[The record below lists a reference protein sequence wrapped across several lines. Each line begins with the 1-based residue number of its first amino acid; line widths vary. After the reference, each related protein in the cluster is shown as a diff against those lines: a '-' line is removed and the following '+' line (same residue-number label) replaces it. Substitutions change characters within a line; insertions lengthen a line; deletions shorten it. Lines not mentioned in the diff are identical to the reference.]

1 MQPQP
6 QTHLGGSLLT
16 GYTGHLQL
24 HLPTHLSLCA
34 AAGERTWL
42 LGGAAWGPYQHLPQN
57 TFFKET
63 KVLKTLI
70 ITLEFCVLLAPLLH
84 SRLPDILPCLLG
96 RLLQHLWVVWLG
108 QLSPLLWCMR
118 LTGSSTRLL
127 SQPRAVASA
136 PGPLSCAGHGHLRR

>member
-1 MQPQP
+1 MAS
-6 QTHLGGSLLT
+6 SLLAIQVT
-16 GYTGHLQL
+16 YSYIYHLTCRSVLQL
-24 HLPTHLSLCA
+24 VSTPDY
-34 AAGERTWL
+34 WW
-42 LGGAAWGPYQHLPQN
+42 GAAWGPYQHLSRLPQN

-84 SRLPDILPCLLG
+84 SWLPDVLPCLLG

-127 SQPRAVASA
+127 SQPRAVAAA
-136 PGPLSCAGHGHLRR
+136 PGPLSCAGDGHLR

>member
-1 MQPQP
+1 MAA
-6 QTHLGGSLLT
+6 SLLAIQVT
-16 GYTGHLQL
+16 YSYIYQLTCRSVLQL
-24 HLPTHLSLCA
+24 VSAP
-34 AAGERTWL
+34 GYW
-42 LGGAAWGPYQHLPQN
+42 GGAAWGPYQHLPQN